1 MATQKAGIIGSA
13 GYLGNVVNKEFSV
26 KKKLSELK
34 MEDLETLSVA
44 TMCVYSGKTELLIAG
59 EKVGEVE
66 AKYNK
71 LESKAIDLG
80 ESGAGIPVGGKD
92 LEIELKSTHV
102 VGTGAKYAT
111 CATVVGI
118 KA

>member
-13 GYLGNVVNKEFSV
+13 GYLGNVMNKEFSV

-71 LESKAIDLG
+71 LEVKTIDLG
-80 ESGAGIPVGGKD
+80 PNGAGIPVVND
-92 LEIELKSTHV
+92 PEIELKSTHV
-102 VGTGAKYAT
+102 TLTGAKYAT

>member
-1 MATQKAGIIGSA
+1 MAVQKAGVIGSA
-13 GYLGNVVNKEFSV
+13 GYLGNVMNKESSV

-34 MEDLETLSVA
+34 MEDLETLTAA
-44 TMCVYSGKTELLIAG
+44 TICVYSGKTELLIDG

-71 LESKAIDLG
+71 LETTAMNLG
-80 ESGAGIPVGGKD
+80 ANGAGIPIGGKD
-92 LEIELKSTHV
+92 MEIELKSTHV
-102 VGTGAKYAT
+102 IGTGAKYAT

-118 KA
+118 K